1 MTANLDA
8 IDRLAEMVRRDEEL
22 SATTLALASMV
33 LQLQR
38 LRQLAVA
45 MRYSPSCTLPP
56 NDRPD
61 RSI

>member
-22 SATTLALASMV
+22 SATTLALAGMV

-45 MRYSPSCTLPP
+45 MRYSPSCMLPP

-61 RSI
+61 RPI